1 MDGMRVNTEHF
12 PNTPSFPQPFCVLQ
26 TKCNTCNTFF
36 YYEIFFHCMSKKI
49 TEEKITVVKINRGGW
64 GLDNIFSVF
73 VKFHVKKLDKSVK
86 ICELLKHNVV
96 FLSRLET
103 EVEEYS
109 GFLSVAKC
117 CIFCNIIF
125 NRGRIAFILAKCN
138 TNCKKLF

>member
-1 MDGMRVNTEHF
+1 
-12 PNTPSFPQPFCVLQ
+12 
-26 TKCNTCNTFF
+26 
-36 YYEIFFHCMSKKI
+36 MSKKL

-96 FLSRLET
+96 FLSRWET

-109 GFLSVAKC
+109 ECYGVAKC
-117 CIFCNIIF
+117 CIFCSIIF
-125 NRGRIAFILAKCN
+125 NRGRIAFILVKCN
-138 TNCKKLF
+138 MNCKIFFSILQRQNILQHEKATM